1 MENVVLCPT
10 GKIRDCAP
18 VTSAL
23 WTCRSMR
30 LEAPALPTPRHE
42 SRAHKRLNSY
52 ILYTSIAVAQP
63 NPFLKGTIKAAATPS
78 PCLHHVDVVAALCI
92 PVCRSSFPHKGLH
105 FWTDWCEGRARWASF
120 HYWNLVFSWKG
131 LSPSPWSD
139 VRSALTYRYVYLM
152 SISEWIY
159 LLSSFWESLC
169 EWTLT
174 ELP

>member
-63 NPFLKGTIKAAATPS
+63 NPSLKGTIKAAATPS

-120 HYWNLVFSWKG
+120 HYWDLVFSWKDSKS
-131 LSPSPWSD
+131 LSLKWCEVSSHLQIRLPDEHLRMDISPFLILREPVWVD
-139 VRSALTYRYVYLM
+139 
-152 SISEWIY
+152 IDW
-159 LLSSFWESLC
+159 
-169 EWTLT
+169 
-174 ELP
+174 LP